1 MSEHD
6 HKFPVQE
13 GLRTSQA
20 VNKVK
25 KASADYSKQLEQDFS
40 RVFETL
46 TLTDL
51 QKEFLRSR
59 WLNQMLWMAGRAAR
73 ARNWYYRLRLTTII
87 GGVIV
92 PILVS
97 LNIANRTVDSA
108 LKSATIF
115 LSGLV
120 AVSSAVEEFFHYG
133 ERWRHYRRTT
143 ESLKA
148 QGWQFFELT
157 GPYQSYKRLE
167 EDKRHEEAF
176 SVFADQVEEIIQR
189 DVEVYATQVV
199 QERKQEEGKQQQ
211 T

>member
-1 MSEHD
+1 MLESD
-6 HKFPVQE
+6 RGFSVQE
-13 GLRTSQA
+13 GLRTSPA
-20 VNKVK
+20 VNKVNK
-25 KASADYSKQLEQDFS
+25 KASTDYSKQLKQDFS

-51 QKEFLRSR
+51 QKEYLQSR
-59 WLNQMLWMAGRAAR
+59 WLGQVLWMGGRAAG

-87 GGVIV
+87 GSVIV

-97 LNIANRTVDSA
+97 WNVANKTVDSA
-108 LKSATIF
+108 FKSATIV

-120 AVSSAVEEFFHYG
+120 AISSAVEEFFHYG
-133 ERWRHYRRTT
+133 ERWRHYRRTA

-157 GPYQSYKRLE
+157 GPYQPY
-167 EDKRHEEAF
+167 KRHEEAF
-176 SVFADQVEEIIQR
+176 YIFADQVEDIIQR

-199 QERKQEEGKQQQ
+199 QERKQEEEK
-211 T
+211 